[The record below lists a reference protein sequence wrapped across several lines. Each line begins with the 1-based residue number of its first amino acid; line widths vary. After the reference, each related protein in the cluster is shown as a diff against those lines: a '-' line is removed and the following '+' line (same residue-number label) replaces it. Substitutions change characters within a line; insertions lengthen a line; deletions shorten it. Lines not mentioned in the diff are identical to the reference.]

1 MSSKTKCAFC
11 VLLFSFTTLI
21 LINTLGSCSEPQK
34 TEEENAEESMLALMQ
49 SYADA
54 INEINPEKAIS
65 HYFKSD
71 YFLVYQDGEL
81 YDYNKTV
88 SQVQTFFPSVKS
100 LSVKW
105 DTVVVRVLNNTTAVA
120 FAPFRESFTDSKGV
134 ETKVIGE
141 VTWIANKIGEEWKF
155 VYGHAFHKADTTK

>member
-1 MSSKTKCAFC
+1 MNSKTKYAFLI
-11 VLLFSFTTLI
+11 LLISLTTLI
-21 LINTLGSCSEPQK
+21 LNNTLGGCSEPIEINK
-34 TEEENAEESMLALMQ
+34 ENAEAPIYALMQ

-54 INEINPEKAIS
+54 INETNPEKVIS

-71 YFLVYQDGEL
+71 DFLIYQDGVP

-100 LSVKW
+100 LNVKW
-105 DTVVVRVLNNTTAVA
+105 DTVVVRVLNNNTAVA
-120 FAPFRESFTDSKGV
+120 FAPFHESFTDSKDV

-141 VTWIANKIGEEWKF
+141 VTWIANKIGDEWKF
-155 VYGHAFHKADTTK
+155 VYGHAFHKADIKH